1 MNDWRSISGSGS
13 GTLAS
18 RWASAA
24 DGNSAKS
31 RAGRY
36 RRMGESPIGVPRA
49 ARPPVLGREMHTGG
63 RAARG
68 TRAGSL
74 QECLPQL
81 LDLRFGLAHERVELG
96 HLLGVLPL
104 LVLAEPEQVR
114 LVLRPPSVEEQL
126 VLLDHGPAERVE
138 LRPVERLGLV
148 AEHGQ
153 EAPREG
159 LVPF

>member
-36 RRMGESPIGVPRA
+36 RGMGESPIGVPRA
-49 ARPPVLGREMHTGG
+49 ARPPLLGREMHTGG

-81 LDLRFGLAHERVELG
+81 LDLRFGLAHQRVELG
-96 HLLGVLPL
+96 PRLRPLPL
-104 LVLAEPEQVR
+104 PALAELEQR
-114 LVLRPPSVEEQL
+114 HLGLRPPSVQARL
-126 VLLDHGPAERVE
+126 AIPVPLPADGVG
-138 LRPVERLGLV
+138 LR
-148 AEHGQ
+148 Q
-153 EAPREG
+153 
-159 LVPF
+159 